1 MRMAITLAGAA
12 LLLSACD
19 LAQQAVENEIRA
31 EVADRV
37 EEHGNA
43 LRNGTDLDERF
54 GNAIGDIPLSEQDVR
69 DRANREIDRRVGD
82 AANAVTGGQQQ

>member
-1 MRMAITLAGAA
+1 MRLLLASAA

-31 EVADRV
+31 EVSDRV

-54 GNAIGDIPLSEQDVR
+54 GNAIGDLPMSE
-69 DRANREIDRRVGD
+69 
-82 AANAVTGGQQQ
+82 